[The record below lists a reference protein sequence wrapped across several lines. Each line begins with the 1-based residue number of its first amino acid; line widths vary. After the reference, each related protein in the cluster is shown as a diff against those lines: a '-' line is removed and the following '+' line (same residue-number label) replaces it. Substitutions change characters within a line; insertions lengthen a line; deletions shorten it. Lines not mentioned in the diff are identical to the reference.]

1 MSNQE
6 VTAAQAALRTA
17 IFELMNTVPA
27 KVGQYDITR
36 FVTNTT
42 FTDNKT
48 GWTFTQSTSSSWW
61 SQNTTND
68 FEVNYGIADCLGKTK
83 QASISQTLSDMP
95 AGDYTLKV
103 QGFYRNG
110 EWKQALANYERGNDA
125 IHAFLNIGE
134 QTSPLMSI
142 FVASVGWKIYKIRN

>member
-1 MSNQE
+1 M
-6 VTAAQAALRTA
+6 
-17 IFELMNTVPA
+17 
-27 KVGQYDITR
+27 
-36 FVTNTT
+36 
-42 FTDNKT
+42 
-48 GWTFTQSTSSSWW
+48 
-61 SQNTTND
+61 
-68 FEVNYGIADCLGKTK
+68 NYGIADCLGKTK

-142 FVASVGWKIYKIRN
+142 FDDGCYMLECANNKSADVLSLIHI